1 MREADR
7 RENGGLRMSV
17 RPELRCSRI
26 PRELLQSH
34 SFLLR
39 CLLLA
44 TPSIQRNLL
53 KMSLSTVLC
62 GRSEQSNA
70 ASAKSS
76 VVSMSGFQT
85 TIATGSPS
93 W

>member
-7 RENGGLRMSV
+7 RGNGRLRMSV
-17 RPELRCSRI
+17 RREQRCSRI

-34 SFLLR
+34 SLLLR
-39 CLLLA
+39 RLLPT

-53 KMSLSTVLC
+53 KISSSTVLC
-62 GRSEQSNA
+62 ERSEQSNA
-70 ASAKSS
+70 ASAKST